1 MPKRKFYYCISLAA
15 WFAASLAAWA
25 QQRESPNEYES
36 RRTALREKLDNG
48 FVILYGNS
56 EPPGSEA
63 YHRFWQESN
72 FYYLSGYAEPGAVL
86 LVAPRKTRASL
97 PEEILFLPER
107 NPQEEPWTGVKP
119 DPGDPVTAVNT
130 GFARVQGMKTLESEV
145 ARYAKQY
152 SSVYT
157 LLPNPHTSEPEGAVA
172 QVRLDRLKKLLPSKT
187 IRDAHA
193 LITGLRQVKSD
204 SEIKLIRRAADCTIE
219 AQQEAL
225 KKVRPGLFEYEIA
238 ALIKY
243 TFERSGCERPSF
255 DPIIGSGPRST
266 VLHYNRNSAQM
277 QEGDLVVMDV
287 GAEYGRYA
295 ADITRTVPVNGRFT
309 ARQREIY
316 EIVLGAQKAAIAAVR
331 PGMKLFG
338 RGSDSL
344 HQIAYNYINTHGKD
358 RDGKSLGR
366 YFIHGLSHHVG
377 LDVHDPAQLNA
388 ALEPGMVITIEP
400 GIYLPEENIGVRIE
414 DMVLVTEDG
423 YELLTEILP
432 SEVEEIE
439 RLMAQ

>member
-1 MPKRKFYYCISLAA
+1 MALAA
-15 WFAASLAAWA
+15 WFAASLVWA
-25 QQRESPNEYES
+25 QQRESPNEYQS
-36 RRTALREKLDNG
+36 RRAALREKLDNG

-86 LVAPRKTRASL
+86 LVAPRKNNSGASL

-119 DPGDPVTAVNT
+119 DPGDPDTTVNT
-130 GFARVQGMKTLESEV
+130 GFVKVQGMKTLDSEV

-152 SSVYT
+152 STVLT
-157 LLPNPHTSEPEGAVA
+157 LMPNPHSSEPESSVA

-187 IRDAHA
+187 IRDARA

-204 SEIKLIRRAADCTIE
+204 SEIKLIRRATDCTIK
-219 AQQEAL
+219 AHQEAL

-266 VLHYNRNSAQM
+266 VLHYNRSSEQM
-277 QEGDLVVMDV
+277 QEGGLVVMDV

-295 ADITRTVPVNGRFT
+295 ADITRTLPVNGRFT
-309 ARQREIY
+309 ERQREIY
-316 EIVLGAQKAAIAAVR
+316 AIVLGAQKAAIAAVR

-358 RDGKSLGR
+358 RDGKPLGK

-388 ALEPGMVITIEP
+388 PLQPGMVITIEP

-414 DMVLVTEDG
+414 DMMLVTESG
-423 YELLTEILP
+423 AVLLTEILP
-432 SEVEEIE
+432 REVEEIE
-439 RLMAQ
+439 MLMALQ